1 MYFIIQY
8 VTASQT
14 TRSPIKWED
23 VERRL
28 KHQVIL
34 RAVSCIQLASKLG
47 SHYHLVTLNRAK
59 SFLTS
64 CGFRYAPTSIVQSE
78 IRVLKT
84 LQYQVHQ
91 PTPLEYIEVLLGS
104 LVHNNKGMPVKHLHA
119 LSLKILDIFYLRRLS
134 IREKLENLSVP
145 TDTAKEV
152 DMVMATVENDQML
165 LASAVITASGFILG
179 QSKTKHISSQLSQI
193 TCIVDED
200 IINFASILLEE
211 IFTEDHSDV

>member
-1 MYFIIQY
+1 M
-8 VTASQT
+8 VSRT
-14 TRSPIKWED
+14 TNSPIQWDD

-28 KHQVIL
+28 RHQVIL
-34 RAVSCIQLASKLG
+34 RSVSCVQLASKLG
-47 SHYHLVTLNRAK
+47 SHYHLVTLNRAR

-84 LQYQVHQ
+84 LQYQVHL

-104 LVHNNKGMPVKHLHA
+104 LVHNKKSMPVRHLHA
-119 LSLKILDIFYLRRLS
+119 LSLKILDIFYLRRQN

-145 TDTAKEV
+145 DPERNIGPDV
-152 DMVMATVENDQML
+152 VMATVENDQML
-165 LASAVITASGFILG
+165 LASAVITAAGFILG
-179 QSKTKHISSQLSQI
+179 QFKTKHISSQLSQI

-211 IFTEDHSDV
+211 IFTEDCELK

>member
-1 MYFIIQY
+1 
-8 VTASQT
+8 
-14 TRSPIKWED
+14 

-34 RAVSCIQLASKLG
+34 RAVSCVQLASKLG

-59 SFLTS
+59 AFLTS

-84 LQYQVHQ
+84 MQYQVHQ
-91 PTPLEYIEVLLGS
+91 PTPLEYVEVLLGS
-104 LVHNNKGMPVKHLHA
+104 LAHNNKGMPVKHLHA
-119 LSLKILDIFYLRRLS
+119 LSMKILDIFYLRRQSVL
-134 IREKLENLSVP
+134 EKLEHLSVP
-145 TDTAKEV
+145 NPAKSIGT

-165 LASAVITASGFILG
+165 LASAIITAAGFILG

-200 IINFASILLEE
+200 IISFASILLEE
-211 IFTEDHSDV
+211 IFTVD